1 MIVLGRY
8 NYLTW
13 KCIAMQQWIAR
24 LDTSLSSAEQT
35 RDALARGQGTFMRCK
50 DLNAIGAGADQHDRG
65 GAGRQGAG
73 RQADRLG
80 KPQDRH
86 GLPDALIQKIVVF
99 EFVNNYFSLLYIA
112 FFVHIPISNNWF
124 FKAGSDFL
132 PVPPHHHTHTHNMD
146 YSPTRWP

>member
-24 LDTSLSSAEQT
+24 LDTSLSSSEQT

-50 DLNAIGAGADQHDRG
+50 DLKAIGAGADQHDRG

-112 FFVHIPISNNWF
+112 FFSTSRCRTTGSST
-124 FKAGSDFL
+124 AG
-132 PVPPHHHTHTHNMD
+132 
-146 YSPTRWP
+146 TRCPSRTAPGRSCRAG